1 MIYKDPQKI
10 IDKFYE
16 DDGRRLL
23 KKKKTMRKVRAKHY
37 TNFNYSSEGENDKT
51 EK

>member
-1 MIYKDPQKI
+1 MTAQEI
-10 IDKFYE
+10 IDKYYE
-16 DDGRRLL
+16 DEPER

-37 TNFNYSSEGENDKT
+37 TNFNYKE